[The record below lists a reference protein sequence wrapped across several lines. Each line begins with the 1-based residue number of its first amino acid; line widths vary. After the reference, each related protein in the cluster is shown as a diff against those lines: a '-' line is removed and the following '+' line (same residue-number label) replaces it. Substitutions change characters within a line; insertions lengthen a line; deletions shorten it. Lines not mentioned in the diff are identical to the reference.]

1 MSAAIRG
8 KKSASPTRNEPTS
21 PQGEVSKWLVAGTD
35 AMRRLLMLLLA
46 ASLVL
51 PGCLDEITSFT
62 EEDDIVDSIPLD
74 VMSSD
79 AVNEFLQ
86 EGTNL
91 DPTTMAS
98 GMERFGVSMS
108 IQTLEDGESGQVSIV
123 IMKDD
128 PAQIGSIGIGF
139 TAGMMSM
146 EVEQVTGAHRIG
158 NMRVMN
164 QWFTMRD
171 EQPEYVDPF
180 TQMAAEGGGVEG
192 DIMIGNPMDEI
203 PDPTGMFNEALAWT
217 VTIDTASTQQ
227 VASASNETHQ
237 VIVEFQG
244 VPPRIISIESYANNG
259 SETVQIDYS
268 YGAQVELSISESYPR
283 TSVTIEI
290 DDDVNFTCDN
300 GDTILMSWVNDDWD
314 DCGDN
319 SDEGVSAVTIQ
330 QGEVS
335 DEHTQEVL
343 LSEIELRIGEGDEDE
358 FYYNISMMLDAGSTN
373 VTDASGD
380 WWNITWADVDG
391 DGLVSAGD
399 THSVLTNS
407 SAADDFEVLFYDHWA
422 DQYAG
427 GPLPG
432 FELLLVAGAL
442 ISAAFTRRR
451 AGLYENQ

>member
-62 EEDDIVDSIPLD
+62 DEDDIVDSIPLD

-128 PAQIGSIGIGF
+128 TAQIGSIGIGF

-164 QWFTMRD
+164 EWFTMRD

-180 TQMAAEGGGVEG
+180 TQMAAEGGGIEG
-192 DIMIGNPMDEI
+192 DTMIGNPMDEI

-227 VASASNETHQ
+227 VASASNETYQ
-237 VIVEFQG
+237 VIV
-244 VPPRIISIESYANNG
+244 
-259 SETVQIDYS
+259 
-268 YGAQVELSISESYPR
+268 
-283 TSVTIEI
+283 
-290 DDDVNFTCDN
+290 
-300 GDTILMSWVNDDWD
+300 
-314 DCGDN
+314 
-319 SDEGVSAVTIQ
+319 
-330 QGEVS
+330 
-335 DEHTQEVL
+335 
-343 LSEIELRIGEGDEDE
+343 
-358 FYYNISMMLDAGSTN
+358 
-373 VTDASGD
+373 
-380 WWNITWADVDG
+380 
-391 DGLVSAGD
+391 
-399 THSVLTNS
+399 
-407 SAADDFEVLFYDHWA
+407 
-422 DQYAG
+422 
-427 GPLPG
+427 
-432 FELLLVAGAL
+432 
-442 ISAAFTRRR
+442 
-451 AGLYENQ
+451 

>member
-21 PQGEVSKWLVAGTD
+21 PLGEVSKGLVDGMG

-51 PGCLDEITSFT
+51 PGCIDEITSFT

-74 VMSSD
+74 ALSSD
-79 AVNEFLQ
+79 QVNAFLQ
-86 EGTNL
+86 DGTNL

-128 PAQIGSIGIGF
+128 SAQIGSIGIGF
-139 TAGMMSM
+139 TSGMMSM

-164 QWFTMRD
+164 QWFTMRN

-192 DIMIGNPMDEI
+192 DMMIGNPMDEI

-217 VTIDTASTQQ
+217 VTIDAASTQQ

-244 VPPRIISIESYANNG
+244 VPPRIISIESYASNG
-259 SETVQIDYS
+259 SETVHIDYS
-268 YGAQVELSISESYPR
+268 YGDEVELSISESYPR

-290 DDDVNFTCDN
+290 DDDGDFTCDN
-300 GDTILMSWVNDDWD
+300 GDTIPMSWVNDGYD

-330 QGEVS
+330 QGEVT

-343 LSEIELRIGEGDEDE
+343 LSEIELRVGEGDEDE
-358 FYYNISMMLDAGSTN
+358 FDYNISMMLDAGSTN

-380 WWNITWADVDG
+380 WWNITWTDVDG

-432 FELLLVAGAL
+432 FSMLIALGAML
-442 ISAAFTRRR
+442 SAALVRRHSR
-451 AGLYENQ
+451 Q